1 MLQLQKHE
9 PMNLESAMRTLRL
22 DEDPETEL
30 IISELLAAVPGYI
43 ESTTGMSTEEQKKC
57 PLCNTVTG
65 FLLRL
70 WYYPEHADSEKLQR
84 VADSLLKTITTMVKS
99 EEN

>member
-1 MLQLQKHE
+1 MQHQKHKFMDIE
-9 PMNLESAMRTLRL
+9 GAMRTLRL
-22 DEDPETEL
+22 DQDPETEQ
-30 IISELLAAVPGYI
+30 IINELLAAVPGYI
-43 ESTTGMSTEEQKKC
+43 ENTTGMSIEEQKNC

-70 WYYPEHADSEKLQR
+70 WYYPEHADSEKLQK